1 MSSDNNQEHCTQLLR
16 KCRSKLDFRIV
27 LRQADRQSKS
37 IQCEPTNIIES
48 ETFRKKVKC
57 WEGYFPSQ
65 EFYADGMTV
74 GILVDV
80 FSDEHQLLSV
90 EIQPGTRQ
98 LGMIGGMCGRFVEY
112 ASPLARWGV
121 IMIEALCELF
131 FNTSFIVL
139 RAWPFVGQYMR
150 CPLTLDMSS
159 LEEGSQ
165 LVHTNLAKASLTLP
179 HVHCR
184 FQ

>member
-1 MSSDNNQEHCTQLLR
+1 
-16 KCRSKLDFRIV
+16 
-27 LRQADRQSKS
+27 
-37 IQCEPTNIIES
+37 
-48 ETFRKKVKC
+48 
-57 WEGYFPSQ
+57 
-65 EFYADGMTV
+65 MTV

-131 FNTSFIVL
+131 FLIPRLLSL
-139 RAWPFVGQYMR
+139 GLG
-150 CPLTLDMSS
+150 PLLDSTC
-159 LEEGSQ
+159 G
-165 LVHTNLAKASLTLP
+165 V
-179 HVHCR
+179 R
-184 FQ
+184 